1 MRDYK
6 EFLKLEDEVKLGF
19 IQRRIADVQGEL
31 ILQTK
36 NGLADGQEDVMVYEM
51 LNQIWDRVDAMRVQ
65 KQGEK

>member
-31 ILQTK
+31 
-36 NGLADGQEDVMVYEM
+36 LADGQEDVMVYEM

>member
-1 MRDYK
+1 MKDYK

-31 ILQTK
+31 
-36 NGLADGQEDVMVYEM
+36 LADGQEDVMVYEM